1 MTNLGYLLGTVMV
14 LSTIATASFLASSAM
29 ANGVHAGSREVYAG
43 NIGPYF
49 MKVTTAPFV
58 GTMHFIVYVSRAGG
72 PEPVHD
78 AEIRISGRHVAGEF
92 PDVGPTPGVAS
103 LDGPNLYTV
112 DLPVEEVGEWVFTAQ
127 VGGSLGEGAVD
138 IPLTVGRRGGVNLG
152 VIGIVVVL
160 AVVAGLAALSWGRKR
175 SRGRR
180 GPPAG
185 ARS

>member
-1 MTNLGYLLGTVMV
+1 MTNLGLLLRTAVV
-14 LSTIATASFLASSAM
+14 LSTIATASFPASLAM
-29 ANGVHAGSREVYAG
+29 ANGVHSGSREVYAG
-43 NIGPYF
+43 NVGPYF
-49 MKVTTAPFV
+49 MKVNTAPFV

-78 AEIRISGRHVAGEF
+78 AEIRISGRRVAGEF

-112 DLPVEEVGEWVFTAQ
+112 DLPVEEVGEWVFTAR
-127 VGGSLGEGAVD
+127 VGGSLGEAAVD

-152 VIGIVVVL
+152 VIGIVMVL

-175 SRGRR
+175 SRGGRTAEAQR
-180 GPPAG
+180 
-185 ARS
+185 